1 MLMLGKMNCMEQRI
15 YLSISG
21 IAGVMMG
28 IVVSYG
34 VCSALKL
41 SFGPLHHVLPF
52 LLLGIGIDDMFVI
65 VQTMDSLTPEEL
77 VQLSFD

>member
-65 VQTMDSLTPEEL
+65 VQSWDMLPSEDQVYCS
-77 VQLSFD
+77 